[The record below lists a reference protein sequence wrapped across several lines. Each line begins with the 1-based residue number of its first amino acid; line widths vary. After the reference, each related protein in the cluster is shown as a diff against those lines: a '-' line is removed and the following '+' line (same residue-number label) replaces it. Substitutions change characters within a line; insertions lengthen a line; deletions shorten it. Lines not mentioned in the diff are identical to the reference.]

1 MKNCYTL
8 LLLCLSGIYLNA
20 QTVTPFGRV
29 YTTLNTKCQNST
41 CHSATASDGS
51 QALRFDGSSNA
62 VHAAIFDVVS
72 SDSSSV
78 SKFEKIVRI
87 EIGGSAIYTPIQ
99 FRLKLTSFKTYKTEC
114 AVPGFN
120 CGAGYMPE
128 PKTFPIFETSV
139 AKQCAAKKGP
149 LPKECEVAYTVVG
162 TDNAKFVELKFHS
175 IFAPCEQEPN
185 IDNRNSCFRLA
196 TKNSIYK
203 PAFNIKNCDRIQPPE
218 NRKICYKEVG
228 DKLSETFED

>member
-1 MKNCYTL
+1 ML
-8 LLLCLSGIYLNA
+8 FLFHAFQIFLGGFNA
-20 QTVTPFGRV
+20 
-29 YTTLNTKCQNST
+29 
-41 CHSATASDGS
+41 SAAEK
-51 QALRFDGSSNA
+51 
-62 VHAAIFDVVS
+62 
-72 SDSSSV
+72 SV
-78 SKFEKIVRI
+78 STFEEIVRI
-87 EIGGSAIYTPIQ
+87 EIGESATYAPIR
-99 FRLKLTSFKTYKTEC
+99 FRLKLASFKTYKTEC

-120 CGAGYMPE
+120 CGAAYMPDSN
-128 PKTFPIFETSV
+128 TIPIFETSV

-175 IFAPCEQEPN
+175 IFAPCEKESN

-203 PAFNIKNCDRIQPPE
+203 PPFNPKNCDRIQPPE
-218 NRKICYKEVG
+218 NRKSCYKEVS